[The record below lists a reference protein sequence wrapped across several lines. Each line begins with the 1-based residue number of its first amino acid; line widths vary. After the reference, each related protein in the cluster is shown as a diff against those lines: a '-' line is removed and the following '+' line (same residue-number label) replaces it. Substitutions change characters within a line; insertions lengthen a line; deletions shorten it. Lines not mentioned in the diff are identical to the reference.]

1 MDNTAERKLA
11 NIYLPFRSG
20 PDITQGEKNMFGC
33 HNCKNRPA
41 PGTPYEQTPC
51 ARCRT
56 IRDPAM
62 LSCSPLDPDNLP
74 DGSGLFRSLCREAP
88 EPLGVLEQYRDELV
102 SALSR
107 AVLVLVRMKNR
118 NPGTYRVVEAKIA
131 NPCSSYSQ
139 LAAKLCCR
147 KQNIFYHLRRAVEIC
162 PELKAALLVP
172 RRRAGRQGIRISVS
186 ENRGS
191 HPSD

>member
-1 MDNTAERKLA
+1 
-11 NIYLPFRSG
+11 
-20 PDITQGEKNMFGC
+20 MFGC
-33 HNCKNRPA
+33 HNCKNRPE

-56 IRDPAM
+56 VRDPAV
-62 LSCSPLDPDNLP
+62 LSCRQFDPEDLP
-74 DGSGLFRSLCREAP
+74 DGSGLFLPFNSGEAP
-88 EPLGVLEQYRDELV
+88 EPLSGLEQYRDGLV

-107 AVLVLVRMKNR
+107 AVLVLVRMKHR

-139 LAAKLCCR
+139 LAELLCCR

-162 PELKAALLVP
+162 PELEAALLVP
-172 RRRAGRQGIRISVS
+172 RRRSGRQDIRISVCKT
-186 ENRGS
+186 RGS